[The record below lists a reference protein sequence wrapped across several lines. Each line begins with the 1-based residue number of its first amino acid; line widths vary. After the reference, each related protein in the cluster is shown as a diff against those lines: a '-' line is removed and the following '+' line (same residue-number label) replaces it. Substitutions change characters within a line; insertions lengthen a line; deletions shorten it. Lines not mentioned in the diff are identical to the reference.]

1 MTFLT
6 SPLVDASLI
15 NPMIN
20 SPTTSAIRPVHTPG
34 RPGWVRG
41 AALVGMVA
49 GALSLGGCYVVPIQ
63 PPHSPYAQPGHHAPT
78 VYVPAAPPA
87 VPMSTTFAARLY
99 PSNDLAASYGMVM
112 AVVTN
117 DLNGRGTFSANINGE
132 NFTGEATRAAGSTTS
147 GREGQANGAGNR
159 GSYINCRYQMNSATL
174 GSGQC
179 RLSNGAQFSMHVGS

>member
-6 SPLVDASLI
+6 SSLCDAASIDPVI
-15 NPMIN
+15 NPKIN
-20 SPTTSAIRPVHTPG
+20 PKINALTTPAMSPVRTPG
-34 RPGWVRG
+34 GPRWVRR
-41 AALVGMVA
+41 AAMFGMVA
-49 GALSLGGCYVVPIQ
+49 GAMSLTGCYVVPIQ
-63 PPHSPYAQPGHHAPT
+63 PPHSPT
-78 VYVPAAPPA
+78 VYVPSAPLAAPAP
-87 VPMSTTFAARLY
+87 TTFAARLY

-132 NFTGEATRAAGSTTS
+132 NFTGEATRAVGSTAS
-147 GREGQANGAGNR
+147 GREGQANGAGSR
-159 GSYINCRYQMNSATL
+159 GSYINCRYQMNSTTL